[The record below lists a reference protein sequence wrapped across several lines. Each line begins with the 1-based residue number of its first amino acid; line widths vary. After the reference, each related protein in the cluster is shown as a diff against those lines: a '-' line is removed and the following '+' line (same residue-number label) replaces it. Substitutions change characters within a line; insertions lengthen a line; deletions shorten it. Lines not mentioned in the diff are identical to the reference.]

1 MHLFYVSQKETI
13 YFFRLNVPKC
23 RKCDSMKKNN
33 VKKDIKL
40 FRKLSTN
47 DNEETL

>member
-33 VKKDIKL
+33 VKKRYKIV
-40 FRKLSTN
+40 S
-47 DNEETL
+47 